1 MEDFLLPMALFFVV
15 VTVIGLSIWLTFA
28 FIRRNKGENPAA
40 EGAGGQE
47 VRLFT
52 APAPS
57 AAPGKDVLQV
67 RLNAQG
73 LWEVWIYGTR
83 YTNLDAVPDVA
94 VRDQVVDA
102 VRILAGFSRSYIQ
115 KQQKPAAPTVE
126 AQAPKPLIPES
137 GSVPKVT
144 LPPASGVELR
154 RPTAP
159 PTLIPEIN
167 LAKEIGDIVDE
178 LKARSPSLRERSV
191 RLQNALG
198 GGVAF
203 VVDGMAYDSVADI
216 PDIEVQALIRAATKE
231 WERR

>member
-1 MEDFLLPMALFFVV
+1 MEDILLPIAFFFVIA
-15 VTVIGLSIWLTFA
+15 TVIGLSVWLTFV
-28 FIRRNKGENPAA
+28 FIRRNRGERPEVGAAVSPAVGPAA
-40 EGAGGQE
+40 
-47 VRLFT
+47 
-52 APAPS
+52 APGPS

-83 YTNLDAVPDVA
+83 YTNLEAVPDVA

-115 KQQKPAAPTVE
+115 KQQKPGAPQAE
-126 AQAPKPLIPES
+126 APAPKLAAAELPGIPR
-137 GSVPKVT
+137 VT
-144 LPPASGVELR
+144 APSAFETELR
-154 RPTAP
+154 RPTTP

-167 LAKEIGDIVDE
+167 LAKQIGDIVDE
-178 LKARSPSLRERSV
+178 LKARAPSLRERSI
-191 RLQNALG
+191 RLQNTPG
-198 GGVAF
+198 GGVVF
-203 VVDGMAYDSVADI
+203 VVDGMPYNSVADI